1 MYSYKLQH
9 KSLVILTVFVIL
21 SRVLSQEAELK
32 ITAYQG
38 FLKLAYVNNDQHGY
52 TVFKCLGSNK
62 TYMHTY
68 KPYMRTFSVSDVCDN
83 DTMFY
88 QVGYN

>member
-1 MYSYKLQH
+1 MYSFKLQY
-9 KSLVILTVFVIL
+9 KSLVILTVFVIF

-32 ITAYQG
+32 ITAYRG
-38 FLKLAYVNNDQHGY
+38 FLKLAYVNNNQDGD

-62 TYMHTY
+62 TYTHTNRLL
-68 KPYMRTFSVSDVCDN
+68 MRTLSVSDVCDN

-88 QVGYN
+88 QVG

>member
-21 SRVLSQEAELK
+21 SRVLSQEAVLK
-32 ITAYQG
+32 ITAYRR
-38 FLKLAYVNNDQHGY
+38 FLILAYVNNDQHGN

-62 TYMHTY
+62 TYMRTY
-68 KPYMRTFSVSDVCDN
+68 KAYTRMFSVSDVCDN

-88 QVGYN
+88 QVG